1 MKKLKVLCDPIIG
14 IECMIGFPILIAMV
28 PFVMYMGVYRAWHGE
43 FGGLSPLNIAL
54 VFILFGA
61 LPVAF
66 LIGVFWMFP
75 PLMAYVELDEEGM
88 QLKQPF
94 KFKKYSKIPYSKLN
108 FFRLGFYNHGG
119 HIRFFLV
126 MSQYAVS
133 QDELM
138 RINRVQN
145 SDTLVKIN
153 LTKKN
158 YKRLCEILP
167 EDRRNML
174 ERAMN
179 GNGKDGM
186 FDAAA
191 YAKRKAK
198 QEKLKKK
205 KRRKRKQ

>member
-1 MKKLKVLCDPIIG
+1 MKKIKFFCDPMIA
-14 IECMIGFPILIAMV
+14 IEAICAFISFCAM
-28 PFVMYMGVYRAWHGE
+28 
-43 FGGLSPLNIAL
+43 
-54 VFILFGA
+54 FILFVYVI
-61 LPVAF
+61 LD
-66 LIGVFWMFP
+66 IGYFRSGLFTAPASFGENLSFTILFSVCIPGTIICSFILF
-75 PLMAYVELDEEGM
+75 PLMARMELDEEGI
-88 QLKQPF
+88 QLKQP
-94 KFKKYSKIPYSKLN
+94 FKKYSKIPYSKLN
-108 FFRLGFYNHGG
+108 FFRLAFYNHGG

-138 RINRVQN
+138 QINRVQN
-145 SDTLVKIN
+145 SDTLAKIK

-167 EDRRNML
+167 EERRNML
-174 ERAMN
+174 EKAMN

-186 FDAAA
+186 FDAAT

-205 KRRKRKQ
+205 KRRKRK